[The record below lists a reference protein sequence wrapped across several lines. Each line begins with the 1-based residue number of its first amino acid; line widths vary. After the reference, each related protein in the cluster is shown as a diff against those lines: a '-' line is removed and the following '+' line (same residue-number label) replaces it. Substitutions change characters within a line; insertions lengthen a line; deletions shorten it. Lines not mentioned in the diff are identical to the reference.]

1 MAIVLLDEPVWGD
14 SQLVEDDCSSLVS
27 SGVTPYVLTGIL
39 IRLLRYHFADSNNI
53 SIESLRGLTWKEDC
67 AESSMHIGAGYEF
80 TPGVVQQRPAI
91 YVKREAVS
99 SKQVGLL
106 KGDST
111 VTALNQ
117 ITGLFEGSKH
127 QKQLQGVF
135 SLICVG
141 TLGLEAELIGEEVYY
156 RMLHF
161 APKIQDDIRVSSFR
175 VRSLSEI
182 KTIKNTPG
190 QLYYTVVAIDWN
202 LIHRWRIVPI
212 APVLKRTHL
221 GYTVFGEDFQ

>member
-1 MAIVLLDEPVWGD
+1 MATTTYDEPTCGE
-14 SQLVEDDCSSLVS
+14 SQQVEDDCSSLVS
-27 SGVTPYVLTGIL
+27 SGVTPYVMTGIL

-53 SIESLRGLTWKEDC
+53 GIESLRNLTWKKDC
-67 AESSMHIGAGYEF
+67 DESKIHIGVGYEF
-80 TPGVVQQRPAI
+80 TPATVQARPAI

-99 SKQVGLL
+99 AKRVSAL

-111 VTALNQ
+111 VTAVNS
-117 ITGLFEGSKH
+117 ITGLFEGAQY
-127 QKQLQGVF
+127 QKQIEGVF
-135 SLICVG
+135 SLVCAG
-141 TLGLEAELIGEEVYY
+141 TLGLEAELLGEEVYY

-161 APKIQDDIRVSSFR
+161 APKIQDDIRVSKFS

-182 KTIKNTPG
+182 KTIKAPPS
-190 QLYYTVVAIDWN
+190 QLYYTVVAIDWT

-212 APVLKRTHL
+212 SPVLKRTHL